1 MSSLDIFL
9 PEEKKK
15 SNNNKSLETKNYNKN
30 NYLLKDNLNLFLN
43 DPSNLYF
50 AQNIFNQ
57 DNYYIKPKKIVNL
70 DNNIDQI
77 ENKNKNYKNFNP
89 FEKMTT
95 ASILN
100 ANKNFDEND
109 LVNKDNNISEMSNDS
124 VLKDINYS
132 SKQRKREILKL
143 KKDLPQFLEKNKI
156 QSMRDVFD
164 SFLKWNSSDDEDF
177 YEDSATLKNI
187 LKKKENFR
195 KYPPRHLYNT
205 YDDFLSGYENDNYI
219 KRFNALISDEKKL
232 IENIQEKNL
241 LNLEIDMK
249 GFDKI
254 PEINFER
261 KTTGLNCR
269 LSQLFKNK
277 TFNFKSVLNGKEE
290 EEQYK
295 ILTILGEYKFNYKAL
310 SPYMTNPM
318 KIEDNT
324 KPIVMHLKNNKAF
337 IFKSVNINMDEK
349 GKRTLFGKVNI
360 EDLFKR
366 ADCLSVDRYEQ
377 VVQPISVVIKF
388 LKMVKNKFEKNREA
402 QKMKTNHTLYNKNN
416 SGTLNKIKIYNRYKY
431 KNKSHDYEDDDDY
444 NEKLTKRSRGFKR
457 IKEFQQN
464 KENEESPQKKFEKI
478 NNEIYSLGRIK
489 DFLRT
494 DKDIKK
500 PNQMILDEFIKKN
513 ILIDNFNKKLDGDEI
528 RENIITTNPQEKTT
542 KKKKKNMSVVD
553 IGKINLAE
561 NISLSKE
568 IYNMY
573 NLSDSDLIK
582 DEKEYENNKVSPK
595 RGRRNLK
602 LLLKKNTQ
610 RSVRYSQNIEH

>member
-232 IENIQEKNL
+232 IENIQVNYL
-241 LNLEIDMK
+241 LNL
-249 GFDKI
+249 
-254 PEINFER
+254 
-261 KTTGLNCR
+261 
-269 LSQLFKNK
+269 
-277 TFNFKSVLNGKEE
+277 
-290 EEQYK
+290 
-295 ILTILGEYKFNYKAL
+295 
-310 SPYMTNPM
+310 
-318 KIEDNT
+318 
-324 KPIVMHLKNNKAF
+324 
-337 IFKSVNINMDEK
+337 
-349 GKRTLFGKVNI
+349 
-360 EDLFKR
+360 
-366 ADCLSVDRYEQ
+366 
-377 VVQPISVVIKF
+377 
-388 LKMVKNKFEKNREA
+388 
-402 QKMKTNHTLYNKNN
+402 
-416 SGTLNKIKIYNRYKY
+416 
-431 KNKSHDYEDDDDY
+431 
-444 NEKLTKRSRGFKR
+444 
-457 IKEFQQN
+457 
-464 KENEESPQKKFEKI
+464 
-478 NNEIYSLGRIK
+478 
-489 DFLRT
+489 
-494 DKDIKK
+494 
-500 PNQMILDEFIKKN
+500 
-513 ILIDNFNKKLDGDEI
+513 
-528 RENIITTNPQEKTT
+528 
-542 KKKKKNMSVVD
+542 
-553 IGKINLAE
+553 
-561 NISLSKE
+561 
-568 IYNMY
+568 
-573 NLSDSDLIK
+573 
-582 DEKEYENNKVSPK
+582 
-595 RGRRNLK
+595 
-602 LLLKKNTQ
+602 
-610 RSVRYSQNIEH
+610 